1 MKFSIGY
8 YCGFTMKTHTTHH
21 TAPTTPGPELL
32 NWVMG
37 GFVRQGTT
45 LTEWCRAHGE
55 SRVHARVAILGERN
69 GPKAKALRARLVE
82 AANGR

>member
-1 MKFSIGY
+1 M
-8 YCGFTMKTHTTHH
+8 
-21 TAPTTPGPELL
+21 A
-32 NWVMG
+32 

-69 GPKAKALRARLVE
+69 GPKAQALRARLL
-82 AANGR
+82 AAAQGDATHE